1 MSNCSPILK
10 SNRLFLFINVFDLIL
25 DENETN
31 CLGVYFFGLVWFGLV
46 FLAPSMF
53 GRDLIEQVRDDSKN
67 SESLFFVPV
76 IVTKCIEAVEANG
89 ECGIAFFS
97 FLACFYP
104 SFHPFSTSSILF
116 LSLLD

>member
-1 MSNCSPILK
+1 M
-10 SNRLFLFINVFDLIL
+10 
-25 DENETN
+25 
-31 CLGVYFFGLVWFGLV
+31 FFFWFGLV

-89 ECGIAFFS
+89 ECGIAFFRFWLVFILPFTRFPRAPFCS
-97 FLACFYP
+97 FPP
-104 SFHPFSTSSILF
+104 STDVILLFIKFVPFFLVILKC
-116 LSLLD
+116 

>member
-1 MSNCSPILK
+1 MKLIVL
-10 SNRLFLFINVFDLIL
+10 VF
-25 DENETN
+25 
-31 CLGVYFFGLVWFGLV
+31 FFWFGLV

-116 LSLLD
+116 LSPFD